1 MRSVEDVCYPPLTVV
16 EVSRYFPDSLLLR
29 CWVNIKVRRLRLP
42 PLTYGRPLRRCCR
55 PDQRRRPRSSSG
67 GTRAGA
73 RDDRPLSRPPAATAA
88 SWKAFTLARSAAAK
102 ATWTGWPGSP
112 WPIQKSGL
120 PEPRGSRARL
130 HDQLVAEWGE
140 GFLVETLAP
149 LEVRDGDPYVIQH
162 RSPPMA
168 PRTKPTPVGLSIPVA
183 RPSATANLG
192 EFPYLLKTV

>member
-1 MRSVEDVCYPPLTVV
+1 M
-16 EVSRYFPDSLLLR
+16 
-29 CWVNIKVRRLRLP
+29 
-42 PLTYGRPLRRCCR
+42 
-55 PDQRRRPRSSSG
+55 
-67 GTRAGA
+67 
-73 RDDRPLSRPPAATAA
+73 
-88 SWKAFTLARSAAAK
+88 
-102 ATWTGWPGSP
+102 
-112 WPIQKSGL
+112 

-140 GFLVETLAP
+140 GFLVETLAA

-183 RPSATANLG
+183 RPSATANFG